1 MILNSEQ
8 YVDFLNRYKLN
19 VKINTF
25 ELICG
30 INHILKP
37 LRTTFLLN
45 AVNLYA

>member
-19 VKINTF
+19 VKINTYK
-25 ELICG
+25 LICE
-30 INHILKP
+30 INHILKT

-45 AVNLYA
+45 AVNFA